1 MRKVLLYFISLFI
14 IFNTQYA
21 NANKD
26 NAKNWLNNEIKKII
40 DMYRNDD
47 IDTITKLDAIESAIN
62 NSFAGTGIARYVAG
76 EAWKISSK
84 ELQDEFV
91 ILFKEHLYL
100 TIGSL
105 MQGYSNQEYELTDS
119 RNDKNEGVYLI
130 DMEIRQNDQKTMVTW
145 RIKESKTR
153 FYVIDLIVADISLV
167 YTKKDEFK
175 SLLKKV
181 DNNLAELN
189 MLLKKQNIES
199 YNNLVN

>member
-167 YTKKDEFK
+167 YTKKDEF
-175 SLLKKV
+175 
-181 DNNLAELN
+181 
-189 MLLKKQNIES
+189 
-199 YNNLVN
+199 

>member
-1 MRKVLLYFISLFI
+1 
-14 IFNTQYA
+14 
-21 NANKD
+21 
-26 NAKNWLNNEIKKII
+26 
-40 DMYRNDD
+40 
-47 IDTITKLDAIESAIN
+47 
-62 NSFAGTGIARYVAG
+62 
-76 EAWKISSK
+76 
-84 ELQDEFV
+84 
-91 ILFKEHLYL
+91 
-100 TIGSL
+100 